1 MQIVRCPVFDIAHE
15 LGWMCSVAHLEE
27 FFRLVGIQRLKK
39 DMNFWLQKTQFW
51 SDFPG
56 EKKNKIKNGNPL
68 TIERELSADSWL
80 ET

>member
-39 DMNFWLQKTQFW
+39 DMNF
-51 SDFPG
+51 
-56 EKKNKIKNGNPL
+56 
-68 TIERELSADSWL
+68 
-80 ET
+80 